1 MNVISKRAL
10 VEFFA
15 KHPQAKNSLLAWYQ
29 IAYRAKWS
37 SFAEM
42 KADFNSADLIGNNR
56 FVFNIGGNKYRVIS
70 CVLFAPSCV
79 MFIKFVGT
87 HADYDKIDAR
97 TV

>member
-10 VEFFA
+10 VNFFA
-15 KHPQAKNSLLAWYQ
+15 KHAQAEKPLLAWYQ
-29 IAYRAKWS
+29 IAYKARWS
-37 SFAEM
+37 TFADM
-42 KADFNSADLIGNNR
+42 KRDFNSADSIGENR
-56 FVFNIGGNKYRVIS
+56 FVFNVGGNKYRVIS
-70 CVLFAPSCV
+70 YVLFEPHCK